1 MAAGD
6 RVCRLTALARHV
18 KQIASLTLE
27 VKGTAVLAVVVAG
40 AVVDVSQVDR
50 GCRTGASR
58 RNEGGTLSGDGVFIT
73 AAEY

>member
-1 MAAGD
+1 MPVAAGD

-40 AVVDVSQVDR
+40 AVVDVSQVHR
-50 GCRTGASR
+50 GTKEEHLVVVVMVSSSQQ
-58 RNEGGTLSGDGVFIT
+58 LSSDG
-73 AAEY
+73 